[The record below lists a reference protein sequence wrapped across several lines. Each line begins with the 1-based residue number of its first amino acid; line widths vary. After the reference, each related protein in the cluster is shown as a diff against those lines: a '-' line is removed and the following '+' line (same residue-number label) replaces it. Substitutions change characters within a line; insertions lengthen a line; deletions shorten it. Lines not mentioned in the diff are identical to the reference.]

1 MNKQLSMPF
10 YENTINSHPFPIWI
24 LRSDDNTFYSTN
36 STSEKEFLYAE
47 EELLGKNISEIC
59 PTFNQIELLTL
70 SSGKNEHDVFTTI
83 RRKDG
88 VELPAELY
96 ISTIND
102 NSEQYYYIIVSPLVI
117 SNGEQ
122 RGETMTKSFFYQVF
136 KKNLVPMI
144 VADKESMKILQV
156 NDGAIRLYGYSHDE
170 FVNMHFNSLY
180 RLSEAELAFR
190 LFNSISLERY
200 NRFESTHV
208 TKHNKSVDVEMYI
221 QPFKSI
227 NGSLYFII
235 IHDVTEKRLTFKL
248 LEESLNNYKM
258 IASNSTDLII
268 RQNADGKINYASP
281 VSLKML
287 GYKPSFLVAE
297 NIFNFI
303 HPDDQTR
310 IKNGIQNMVET
321 AHYKT
326 RFRIRN
332 FQGKY
337 LWFESTAKIII
348 GSSTNDEKEIISIS
362 RDITDRVEIE
372 KKLREADKKSDEIE
386 KLKHIILSN
395 LSHELRT
402 PLQSILGYSEIIK
415 DKLNNTDLL
424 EDLNNIFDNGKRL
437 LRMINLFLNLSYLE
451 ANNFLPHFE
460 SYDVNEIVKS
470 VADTFQ
476 NSVIQKKLY
485 LTINFTE
492 DPLIVSTDRV
502 LIRDILD
509 NLIDNAIKFTE
520 KGGVHITT
528 SARNGKQA
536 LIEIKDTG
544 IGIPKEKE
552 DLLFHEFRQLSE
564 GLSRKYDGI
573 GLGLAIS
580 KRLIDRI
587 NGSLT
592 LESIE
597 GEGTIVKVYF
607 QLQNYS

>member
-1 MNKQLSMPF
+1 MNKQLGIPI
-10 YENTINSHPFPIWI
+10 YESAIDAHPFPIWI
-24 LRSDDNTFYSTN
+24 LKSDDNTFYSVN
-36 STSEKEFLYAE
+36 SKSVKEYLYTE
-47 EELLGKNISEIC
+47 EELFGKNILEVC
-59 PTFNQIELLTL
+59 PSFNQMELVTL
-70 SSGKNEHDVFTTI
+70 SSGKNGHEVFTTI

-88 VELPAELY
+88 VELPAELFVSG
-96 ISTIND
+96 ISD
-102 NSEQYYYIIVSPLVI
+102 NNELYYYIIATPLVM
-117 SNGEQ
+117 SGGEQ
-122 RGETMTKSFFYQVF
+122 QVETLTKSFFYHVF
-136 KKNLVPMI
+136 KKNLVPMMA
-144 VADKESMKILQV
+144 ADKDSMKILQV

-170 FVNMHFNSLY
+170 FINMHFNNLY
-180 RLSEAELAFR
+180 HRSEEENAYR
-190 LFNSISLERY
+190 IFNSITEERY
-200 NRFESTHV
+200 NRFESSHL
-208 TKHNKSVDVEMYI
+208 TKHNKIINVEMYI

-227 NGSLYFII
+227 DSSMYFII
-235 IHDVTEKRLTFKL
+235 LHDVTEKRLAFKL
-248 LEESLNNYKM
+248 LEESLNNYKL

-268 RQNADGKINYASP
+268 KLNAEGKINYASP
-281 VSLKML
+281 VSLKLL
-287 GYKPSFLVAE
+287 GFKPSFLVAE

-303 HPDDQTR
+303 HPDDKAR
-310 IKNGIQNMVET
+310 IKNGIENMVET

-326 RFRIRN
+326 RFRIKN

-348 GSSTNDEKEIISIS
+348 GKQSSGEKEIISIS
-362 RDITDRVEIE
+362 RDITERVEIE
-372 KKLREADKKSDEIE
+372 KKLKEADRKSNEIE

-415 DKLNNTDLL
+415 DRLMNTELL

-460 SYDVNEIVKS
+460 SCNVNEIVENVS
-470 VADTFQ
+470 ATFQ
-476 NSVIQKKLY
+476 NSACQKRLVME
-485 LTINFTE
+485 INFAD
-492 DPLIVSTDRV
+492 DPIIVDTDKI
-502 LIRDILD
+502 LLRDILD

-520 KGGVHITT
+520 SGGIHIST
-528 SARNGKQA
+528 SVRNQKQA
-536 LIEIKDTG
+536 VIEIKDTG
-544 IGIPKEKE
+544 IGIPKGKE
-552 DLLFHEFRQLSE
+552 DLLFQEFRQISE

-592 LESIE
+592 IESIE

-607 QLQNYS
+607 PLKNYN